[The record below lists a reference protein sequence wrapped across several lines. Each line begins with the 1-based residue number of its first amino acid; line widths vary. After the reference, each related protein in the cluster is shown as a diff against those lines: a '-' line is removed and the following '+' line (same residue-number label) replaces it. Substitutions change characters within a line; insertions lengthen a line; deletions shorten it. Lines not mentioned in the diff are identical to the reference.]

1 MEEEYEEIDKLIDRV
16 LKINQSTATGHVITL
31 LRELAKEALNEG
43 HQAGYEIGYDEGYS
57 IGYCEGAGVTDLTK
71 LPEYRCSSSSEP
83 LQS

>member
-43 HQAGYEIGYDEGYS
+43 HQAGYELGYDAGYS
-57 IGYCEGAGVTDLTK
+57 LGYCEGAGVTDLTE
-71 LPEYRCSSSSEP
+71 LPEYRCSSSAEP